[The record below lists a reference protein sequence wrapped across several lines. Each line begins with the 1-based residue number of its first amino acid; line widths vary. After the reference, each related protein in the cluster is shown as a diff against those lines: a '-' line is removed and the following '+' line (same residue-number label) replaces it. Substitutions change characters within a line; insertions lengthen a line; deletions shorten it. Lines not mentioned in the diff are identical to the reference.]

1 MDISPNIAE
10 ILKQQFSK
18 PLQLD
23 PLPELH
29 PRLKHIPHA
38 PKRNPNLTE
47 DEQKLFQNTCE
58 TTIGDGLIRDGKN

>member
-47 DEQKLFQNTCE
+47 DEQKLA
-58 TTIGDGLIRDGKN
+58 IKNALRYFPSSLHK